1 MTTGKDIVIYNP
13 VTPARE
19 VRHFTDFE
27 KDCIMQYV
35 IEEVEDGKSVIWAV
49 AQIPIAERLFY
60 QWLELM
66 PAWAARYKK
75 ARLKELEVAYQR
87 IIDIERRVL
96 LNMKDAEWLHPVAA
110 TTAIRSIGW
119 RLEKLLR
126 TQFGDE
132 VEADPHAK
140 DYTKMLLARR
150 DDVEKQLL
158 ERKAKRRD
166 RVKI

>member
-1 MTTGKDIVIYNP
+1 MTGKDIVVYNP
-13 VTPARE
+13 VTPPRE
-19 VRHFTDFE
+19 VRHFNDFE

-35 IEEVEDGKSVIWAV
+35 IEEVETGKSVIYAV

-60 QWLELM
+60 QWLEVM
-66 PAWAARYKK
+66 PAWAERYKA
-75 ARLKELEVAYQR
+75 ARMKELEIAYQR

-96 LNMKDAEWLHPVAA
+96 LNMKDADWLHPVAA

-140 DYTKMLLARR
+140 NYAQMLLERR
-150 DDVEKQLL
+150 DSVEQLLL
-158 ERKAKRRD
+158 ERKTKRRE
-166 RVKI
+166 RVRT